1 MQEELVSWAPAM
13 PGMLLNLPDCLSFL
27 DLTSNSYKST
37 PSLLRTILSTYLT
50 IPLTILDALHR
61 FELPSVGDKL
71 IIHII
76 GAEEHFELKNEG
88 KIFEEI
94 VHQLPFLR
102 ELDVEFIGPEVG
114 DHDADHGMAMV
125 TCATCAVLGKS
136 VHHTKVK

>member
-1 MQEELVSWAPAM
+1 M

-27 DLTSNSYKST
+27 ALTGTSYKST

-71 IIHII
+71 TIHIL

-102 ELDVEFIGPEVG
+102 ELAVEFIGPEVG
-114 DHDADHGMAMV
+114 DQDADHGVTMV
-125 TCATCAVLGKS
+125 TCATCAASGKS
-136 VHHTKVK
+136 VNHTKVK